1 MKKVWLLLLSLFTI
15 FWFWVSFAN
24 PIAPETHY
32 ICSMFENVKIDNY
45 RVVVQ
50 NGSEFYEPKVKQ
62 CSECG
67 ESRKRNHDNNP
78 WWFGY
83 EFSFSGPTQEV
94 FLLDKSINLEDLTT
108 VNVYI
113 KAIPI
118 WSITS
123 TYCDR
128 SYNKTKVYKIIKS
141 WNSYTML
148 DRTERYKTIQ
158 EIKDRIKE
166 IPVFWL
172 FAVTIETLILFFI
185 AKFFWRKYG
194 IIDEIWWENN
204 EISNKKLLLFWIIP
218 TTITLPLLWF
228 VLPLIIWNEVLYV
241 IIWELLVVLIES
253 IIIKYWL
260 KVSWIKAVTTSFICN
275 LFSFIFVLPTNNIY
289 IYDRFLESEVMIIIL
304 YVLSRVIV
312 LFVVVRLLRKNTELS
327 NKRISL
333 VWILGPLLSL
343 IVGLLLIFIT
353 THFNLWDWLVF
364 IAIWIYLVLELV
376 ILEYWLKASR
386 KKALIAFILSILWF
400 VAIYFLLYLSFWCF
414 NSIIYIY

>member
-1 MKKVWLLLLSLFTI
+1 MTKKLLLLSLLLVI

-24 PIAPETHY
+24 PIAGPGLIKYSDVCYKLKNSE
-32 ICSMFENVKIDNY
+32 IDNY
-45 RVVVQ
+45 
-50 NGSEFYEPKVKQ
+50 KV
-62 CSECG
+62 
-67 ESRKRNHDNNP
+67 
-78 WWFGY
+78 
-83 EFSFSGPTQEV
+83 
-94 FLLDKSINLEDLTT
+94 
-108 VNVYI
+108 
-113 KAIPI
+113 
-118 WSITS
+118 
-123 TYCDR
+123 
-128 SYNKTKVYKIIKS
+128 IIKS
-141 WNSYTML
+141 VNPDNNSFSWNEDDRDWEVYEPNIKECTKRTGYGESKVYLVDKNIDVKSITKKNIDDTAIFIWYIPGSNRASYYDETKIYEIINRWGEYQL
-148 DRTERYKTIQ
+148 ELVQAKTIKN
-158 EIKDRIKE
+158 IRRF
-166 IPVFWL
+166 PFFWL
-172 FAVTIETLILFFI
+172 WAVIIETLVLFYI
-185 AKFFWRKYG
+185 AKLFWK
-194 IIDEIWWENN
+194 DNN
-204 EISNKKLLLFWIIP
+204 VSNKKLLLFWIIP

-414 NSIIYIY
+414 NSIIYVY